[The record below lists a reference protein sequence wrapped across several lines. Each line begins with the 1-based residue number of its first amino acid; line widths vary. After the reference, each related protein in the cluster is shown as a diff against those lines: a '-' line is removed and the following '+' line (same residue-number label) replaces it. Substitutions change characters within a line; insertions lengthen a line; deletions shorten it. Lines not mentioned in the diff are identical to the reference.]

1 MDSQSLDQLAE
12 AAKSVFQQ
20 GKFTQAAG
28 EFAHLAQSYADRGDD
43 LMAAEMRNNQS
54 VSLLQAGQAAAAL
67 DLVLDTDKIFAQAGD
82 LRRQGL
88 ALGNRAAAL
97 EALGRADEAA
107 RDYDQ
112 AADLLDRA
120 GEGDLRAMVL
130 KSRAALDL
138 KRGKMTD
145 SAVNM
150 MGHLASL
157 EKPTLFQR
165 FLKFLLRFRLW

>member
-1 MDSQSLDQLAE
+1 MDSQSLEQLAE
-12 AAKSVFQQ
+12 AAKSIFQQ
-20 GKFTQAAG
+20 GNFTQAAG
-28 EFAHLAQSYADRGDD
+28 EFAHLAQSYADLGDV

-138 KRGKMTD
+138 KRGKVTD